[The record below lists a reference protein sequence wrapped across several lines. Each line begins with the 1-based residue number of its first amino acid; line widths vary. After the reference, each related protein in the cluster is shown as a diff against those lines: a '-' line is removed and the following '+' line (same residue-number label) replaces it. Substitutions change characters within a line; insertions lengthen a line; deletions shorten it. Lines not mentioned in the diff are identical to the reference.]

1 LAGMSDWYLV
11 RQLNLFRSDDRA
23 ARRGGHADDIYGD
36 QMYMMARLLRD
47 ESAINDVIAYI
58 NTLP

>member
-1 LAGMSDWYLV
+1 MSDWYLE
-11 RQLNLFRSDDRA
+11 RQLRLFRQADPA

-36 QMYMMARLLRD
+36 QMNMLAGMLKD